1 MRAKTWFLSAPWRTS
16 WRSVRCCWRTWKAWW
31 SLAETWAQA
40 GCFVKVFQLTI
51 ICAQPADNR
60 HKSKFITKILFD
72 ISSKEHLKCECLV
85 LTTKQTVC
93 TDIDGHEVA
102 VAQRVHIFK
111 HVALIKY
118 GILQLHLPEETAVI
132 IISNCDVVPN
142 TRKTSKC

>member
-1 MRAKTWFLSAPWRTS
+1 MVSVCTVENILEICEVLLENMEGMMKFSRDMSSSRLFCKGVPVNNNLCSA
-16 WRSVRCCWRTWKAWW
+16 C
-31 SLAETWAQA
+31 
-40 GCFVKVFQLTI
+40 
-51 ICAQPADNR
+51 R